1 MIRTPNTQEEWD
13 EYYTLRYQVLRAPW
27 NQPIGSERNEG
38 DEIAQHFAFFEEGK
52 IIGVGRLDYMSAT
65 IAQVRFMA
73 VAETSQGKG
82 IGKKLMQ
89 HMEKI
94 AIETGRTE
102 LILHAREIALPFY
115 KNLGYTITEKS
126 HLLFGEIQHYLMR
139 KKHESIR

>member
-13 EYYTLRYQVLRAPW
+13 EYYQLRYQVLRAPW
-27 NQPIGSERNEG
+27 KQAIGSERNEG
-38 DEIAQHFAFFEEGK
+38 DETAQHFAFFEEGK
-52 IIGVGRLDYMSAT
+52 IIGVGRLDYMSEV

-73 VAETSQGKG
+73 IAGNRQGEG

-89 HMEKI
+89 HMEEI
-94 AIETGRTE
+94 AVETGRTE

-139 KKHESIR
+139 KNHESIC

>member
-13 EYYTLRYQVLRAPW
+13 EYYQLRYQVLRAPW
-27 NQPIGSERNEG
+27 KQAIGSERNEG
-38 DEIAQHFAFFEEGK
+38 DETAQHFAFFEEGK
-52 IIGVGRLDYMSAT
+52 IIGVGRLDYMSEV

-73 VAETSQGKG
+73 IAGNRQGEG

-89 HMEKI
+89 HMEEI
-94 AIETGRTE
+94 AVETGRTE

-126 HLLFGEIQHYLMR
+126 HLLVGEIQHFLMR
-139 KKHESIR
+139 KKHESIC

>member
-13 EYYTLRYQVLRAPW
+13 KYYQLRYQVLRAPW
-27 NQPIGSERNEG
+27 KQAIGSERNEG
-38 DEIAQHFAFFEEGK
+38 DETAQHFAFFEEGK
-52 IIGVGRLDYMSAT
+52 IIGVGRLDYMSEV

-73 VAETSQGKG
+73 IAGNRQGEG

-89 HMEKI
+89 HMEEI
-94 AIETGRTE
+94 AVETGRTE

-139 KKHESIR
+139 KNHESIR

>member
-13 EYYTLRYQVLRAPW
+13 EYYQLRYQVLRAPW
-27 NQPIGSERNEG
+27 NQAIGSERNEG
-38 DEIAQHFAFFEEGK
+38 DETAQHFAFFEEGK
-52 IIGVGRLDYMSAT
+52 IIGVGRLDYMSEV

-73 VAETSQGKG
+73 IAGNRQGEG

-89 HMEKI
+89 HMEEI
-94 AIETGRTE
+94 AVETGRTE

-139 KKHESIR
+139 KNHESIC

>member
-1 MIRTPNTQEEWD
+1 MIRTPNTQKEWD
-13 EYYTLRYQVLRAPW
+13 EYYQLRYQVLRAPW
-27 NQPIGSERNEG
+27 KQAIGSERNEG
-38 DEIAQHFAFFEEGK
+38 DETAQHFAFFEEGK
-52 IIGVGRLDYMSAT
+52 IIGVGRLDYMSEV

-73 VAETSQGKG
+73 IAGNRQGEG

-89 HMEKI
+89 HMEEI
-94 AIETGRTE
+94 AVETGRTE

-139 KKHESIR
+139 KNHESIC

>member
-13 EYYTLRYQVLRAPW
+13 EYYQLRYQVLRAPW
-27 NQPIGSERNEG
+27 KQAIGSERNEG
-38 DEIAQHFAFFEEGK
+38 DETAQHFAFFEEGK
-52 IIGVGRLDYMSAT
+52 IIGVGRLDYMSEV

-73 VAETSQGKG
+73 IAGNRQGEG

-89 HMEKI
+89 HMEEI
-94 AIETGRTE
+94 AVETGRTE

-126 HLLFGEIQHYLMR
+126 HLLFGEIQHFLMR
-139 KKHESIR
+139 KKHESIC

>member
-1 MIRTPNTQEEWD
+1 MIRTPNTQKEWD

-38 DEIAQHFAFFEEGK
+38 DETALHFACFEENT

-73 VAETSQGKG
+73 VAGNRQGKG